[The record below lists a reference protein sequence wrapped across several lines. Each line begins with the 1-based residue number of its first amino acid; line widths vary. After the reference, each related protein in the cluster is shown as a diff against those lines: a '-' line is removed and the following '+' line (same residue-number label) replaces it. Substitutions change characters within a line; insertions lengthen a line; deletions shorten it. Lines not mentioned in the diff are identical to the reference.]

1 MLGIN
6 ESTKSESDITI
17 TRIHTNLLESVVTP
31 LQNYITEVKDVEAG
45 LDNVNGEAGLDNV
58 DGEAG
63 LDNVDGEAGLD
74 NVDGIKKSYTLVSKD
89 NKKFPINGDS
99 FHMSELLK
107 TLSECNEKELLC
119 PNVSSEILSKVIL
132 YLEYHINEP
141 VSQDN
146 SPDKIKS
153 NIFSE
158 NIKCKWDIEY
168 IENDIMGNPNT
179 AKENLYELIRA
190 ANYMDIQTLL
200 QLSCTKV
207 ACMIKG
213 ESLEDIGKIISTEIP
228 YVNNH
233 KI

>member
-31 LQNYITEVKDVEAG
+31 LENYITEVKDGEAG

-58 DGEAG
+58 NVEAG
-63 LDNVDGEAGLD
+63 LDNVEAGLD
-74 NVDGIKKSYTLVSKD
+74 NVDGIKKSYILVSKD

-107 TLSECNEKELLC
+107 TLSECDEKELLF

-213 ESLEDIGKIISTEIP
+213 ESLEDIGKIISTEVP

-233 KI
+233 NI